1 MLDRR
6 HLLATGL
13 AALAAPALAAPALA
27 RAPLAGRQ
35 VAGVYRR
42 KVGAFEVTALND
54 GFVGLNTSVFA
65 GADQADLKR
74 ILAAN
79 GQQDLP
85 PTAVNAFVVNTG
97 SKTYLIDTGTGS
109 NKAFGPT
116 LGRMRDNL
124 AAAGIAP
131 SQIDAVILTHA
142 HTDHIE
148 GLLTP
153 SGAARFRNAEI
164 IIHEAEANF
173 WLDQGIM
180 SRAPEAAKGLFAS
193 AQKSL
198 APYAKRIRKVTGGEI
213 APGIRLEPAFG
224 HTPGHSILRVASGNQ
239 QMLFAG
245 DTIHNA
251 AIHTARPDVTF
262 AFDSDGRQAAE
273 SRRRVFDMAAA
284 DSLLIAAV
292 HTPFPGFGRIV
303 KDGAAYRYVAAEFG
317 DLG

>member
-6 HLLATGL
+6 ALIASSF
-13 AALAAPALAAPALA
+13 AAVAAAPATA
-27 RAPLAGRQ
+27 RAPLSGRQ

-42 KVGAFEVTALND
+42 KVGSTEVTALSD
-54 GFVGLNTSVFA
+54 GTVGLNTSVFA
-65 GADQADLKR
+65 GADQAELKR
-74 ILAAN
+74 IVGAY
-79 GQQDLP
+79 GYTDLP

-97 SKTYLIDTGTGS
+97 QRTYLIDTGAGA
-109 NKAFGPT
+109 NKAFGNT

-124 AAAGIAP
+124 AAAGIQP

-153 SGAARFRNAEI
+153 TGQARFRNAEV
-164 IIHEAEANF
+164 IIHENETNF

-198 APYAKRIRKVTGGEI
+198 APYAKRMRKVTGGEV

-239 QMLFAG
+239 QMLFVG

-262 AFDSDGRQAAE
+262 AFDSDGKQAAD
-273 SRRRVFDMAAA
+273 SRKRVFDMAAA
-284 DSLLIAAV
+284 DGALIAAV

-303 KDGAAYRYVAAEFG
+303 RDGAAYRYVAADWG
-317 DLG
+317 DLS

>member
-6 HLLATGL
+6 ALIASSL
-13 AALAAPALAAPALA
+13 AAVAAAPALA
-27 RAPLAGRQ
+27 RAPLSGRQ

-42 KVGAFEVTALND
+42 KVGSIEVTALID
-54 GFVGLNTSVFA
+54 GTVGLNTSVFA
-65 GADQADLKR
+65 GADQAELKR
-74 ILAAN
+74 IVGAYGYA
-79 GQQDLP
+79 DLP

-97 SKTYLIDTGTGS
+97 SKTYMIDTGAGA
-109 NKAFGPT
+109 NKAFGNT

-124 AAAGIAP
+124 AAAGIQP
-131 SQIDAVILTHA
+131 GQIDAVILTHA

-153 SGAARFRNAEI
+153 SGQARFRNAEVI
-164 IIHEAEANF
+164 VHDNETNF

-180 SRAPEAAKGLFAS
+180 SRAPEAAKGLFVS

-198 APYAKRIRKVTGGEI
+198 APYAKRIRRVTGGEV

-239 QMLFAG
+239 QMLFVG

-262 AFDSDGRQAAE
+262 AFDSDGKQAAD

-284 DSLLIAAV
+284 DGALIAAV
-292 HTPFPGFGRIV
+292 HTPFPGFGRIIR
-303 KDGAAYRYVAAEFG
+303 DGAAYRYVAADWG
-317 DLG
+317 DLS